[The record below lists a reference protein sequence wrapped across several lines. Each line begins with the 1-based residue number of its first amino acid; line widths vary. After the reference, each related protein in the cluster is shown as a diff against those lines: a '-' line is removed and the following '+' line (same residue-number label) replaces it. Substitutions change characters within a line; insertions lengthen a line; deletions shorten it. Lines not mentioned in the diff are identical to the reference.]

1 VTTLPE
7 RNPPGCVN
15 SRYVLSLYSSQL
27 REIAFSLALILGVH
41 RPVLGKEIGPEE
53 VGLGFAATDET
64 GTLAVDK
71 DFRGTATAIV
81 V

>member
-1 VTTLPE
+1 VSTPATSYPFILH
-7 RNPPGCVN
+7 
-15 SRYVLSLYSSQL
+15 SYAKLH
-27 REIAFSLALILGVH
+27 SLALILGVH